1 MAKES
6 VAILKG
12 RIDVSEVLD
21 ELNAALSEEWL
32 AFYQYW
38 VGALVVKGAMRG
50 DVQREF
56 QEHAMEEFEHAK
68 LIADRIIELEGVPVL
83 DPKKWFDLAK
93 CAYTPPT
100 DVDVVKLLKQNVAA
114 ERCAILRYQTIA
126 ALTDGKDFTTCD
138 IAKHILA
145 EEEDHEQDLQD
156 YLDDIAHM
164 KEYVLQYPNLG
175 DIDLHIDQTESEP
188 VNYSIQT
195 SGLVKLS
202 EDVCGNQIWQY
213 NALLQSRE
221 YTADDLSRLNASAF
235 TEDFIFWIEKQ
246 NSSRNYPEL
255 AGNFE
260 PISISADNGILLA
273 LDEDGDRGLY
283 QIQIHFTFEEE
294 I

>member
-100 DVDVVKLLKQNVAA
+100 DADVVKLLKQNVAA
-114 ERCAILRYQTIA
+114 ERCAILR
-126 ALTDGKDFTTCD
+126 
-138 IAKHILA
+138 
-145 EEEDHEQDLQD
+145 
-156 YLDDIAHM
+156 
-164 KEYVLQYPNLG
+164 
-175 DIDLHIDQTESEP
+175 
-188 VNYSIQT
+188 
-195 SGLVKLS
+195 
-202 EDVCGNQIWQY
+202 
-213 NALLQSRE
+213 
-221 YTADDLSRLNASAF
+221 
-235 TEDFIFWIEKQ
+235 
-246 NSSRNYPEL
+246 
-255 AGNFE
+255 
-260 PISISADNGILLA
+260 
-273 LDEDGDRGLY
+273 
-283 QIQIHFTFEEE
+283 
-294 I
+294 